1 MTGIGTKQGPNAV
14 NIQLAGV
21 GGQGVLLISNII
33 GWACVKAGLNVLSSE
48 VHGMAQRGGVV
59 LSTVRIGEVY
69 SPMIADGEA
78 DALLAFEPIEAAR
91 ATEVVSKRTVIIVN
105 TSPIVPFTVGTW
117 GQKYP
122 PVEDVI
128 KGLNTVAKK
137 VVALDAEALAK
148 EAGNKVTTNIVM
160 LGALMGREIVPV
172 PLVVMKETIALKV
185 PKKAVDLNLKAFE
198 LGYKASKKA

>member
-1 MTGIGTKQGPNAV
+1 MSPKEPKAV

-33 GWACVKAGLNVLSSE
+33 GAACVKDGLNVLSSE

-59 LSTVRIGEVY
+59 LSTVRIGEVF

-78 DALLAFEPIEAAR
+78 DVLLAFEPIEAAR
-91 ATEVVSKRTVIIVN
+91 ASEVVSKRTEVVVN
-105 TSPIVPFTVGTW
+105 TRPIVPFTVGVW

-122 PVEDVI
+122 PIEEVL
-128 KGLNTVAKK
+128 KGLQGMAKK
-137 VVALDAEALAK
+137 VVAIDAEELAK

-160 LGALMGREIVPV
+160 LGALMGRDIVPIPV
-172 PLVVMKETIALKV
+172 EVVRETVSLKV
-185 PKKAVDLNLKAFE
+185 PKKFLDLNLKAFD
-198 LGYKASKKA
+198 LGCKAAKKA

>member
-1 MTGIGTKQGPNAV
+1 MSAKEPKAV

-33 GWACVKAGLNVLSSE
+33 GAACVKHGLNVLSSE

-59 LSTVRIGEVY
+59 LSTVRIGEVF

-78 DALLAFEPIEAAR
+78 DVLLAFEPIEAAR
-91 ATEVVSKRTVIIVN
+91 ASEVVSKRTEVIVN
-105 TSPIVPFTVGTW
+105 IRPIVPFTVGVW

-122 PVEDVI
+122 PVEEVL
-128 KGLNTVAKK
+128 KGLQGRAKK
-137 VVALDAEALAK
+137 VVAIDAEELAK

-160 LGALMGREIVPV
+160 LGALMGRDIVPIPV
-172 PLVVMKETIALKV
+172 DVVRETVSLKV
-185 PKKAVDLNLKAFE
+185 PKKFLDLNLKAFD
-198 LGYKASKKA
+198 LGCKAAKKA

>member
-1 MTGIGTKQGPNAV
+1 MSSKEPKVV
-14 NIQLAGV
+14 NLQLAGV

-33 GWACVKAGLNVLSSE
+33 GAACVKHGLNVLSSE

-78 DALLAFEPIEAAR
+78 DVLLAFEPVEAAR
-91 ATEVVSKRTVIIVN
+91 ATEVVSKRTEVVVN
-105 TSPIVPFTVGTW
+105 TRPIVPFTVGVW

-122 PVEDVI
+122 PVEEVL
-128 KGLNTVAKK
+128 KALRGMAKK
-137 VVALDAEALAK
+137 VVAIDAEELAL

-160 LGALMGREIVPV
+160 LGALMGRDIVPL
-172 PLVVMKETIALKV
+172 PQEVVRETVSLKV
-185 PKKAVDLNLKAFE
+185 PKKFLDLNLKAFD
-198 LGYKASKKA
+198 LGYKATKKA

>member
-1 MTGIGTKQGPNAV
+1 MSAKEPKAV

-33 GWACVKAGLNVLSSE
+33 GAACVKHGLDVLSSE

-78 DALLAFEPIEAAR
+78 DVLLAFEPVEAAR
-91 ATEVVSKRTVIIVN
+91 ATEVVSKRTEVVVN
-105 TSPIVPFTVGTW
+105 TRPIVPFTVGVW

-122 PVEDVI
+122 PVEEVL
-128 KGLNTVAKK
+128 KALQAMAKK
-137 VVALDAEALAK
+137 VVAIDAEELAK

-160 LGALMGREIVPV
+160 LGALMGRDIVPIPQEIVR
-172 PLVVMKETIALKV
+172 ETVSLKV
-185 PKKAVDLNLKAFE
+185 PKKFLDLNLKAFD
-198 LGYKASKKA
+198 LGYKATKGL

>member
-1 MTGIGTKQGPNAV
+1 MSSKEPKAV

-33 GWACVKAGLNVLSSE
+33 GAACVKHGLKVLSSE

-78 DALLAFEPIEAAR
+78 DVLLAFEPVEAAR
-91 ATEVVSKRTVIIVN
+91 ATEVVSKRTEVVVN
-105 TSPIVPFTVGTW
+105 TRPIVPFTVGVW

-122 PVEDVI
+122 PVEEVL
-128 KGLNTVAKK
+128 KALRGMAKK
-137 VVALDAEALAK
+137 VVAIDAEELAM

-160 LGALMGREIVPV
+160 LGALMGRDIVPI
-172 PLVVMKETIALKV
+172 PQEVVRETVSLKV
-185 PKKAVDLNLKAFE
+185 PKKFLDLNLKAFD
-198 LGYKASKKA
+198 LGYKATKKA

>member
-1 MTGIGTKQGPNAV
+1 MSAKEPKAV

-33 GWACVKAGLNVLSSE
+33 GAACVKHGLNVLSSE

-78 DALLAFEPIEAAR
+78 DVLLAFEPVEAAR
-91 ATEVVSKRTVIIVN
+91 ATEVVSKRTEVVVN
-105 TSPIVPFTVGTW
+105 TRPIVPFTVGVW

-122 PVEDVI
+122 PVEEVL
-128 KGLNTVAKK
+128 KALQGMAKK
-137 VVALDAEALAK
+137 VVAIDAEELAK

-160 LGALMGREIVPV
+160 LGALMGRDIVPIPQEIVR
-172 PLVVMKETIALKV
+172 ETVSLKV
-185 PKKAVDLNLKAFE
+185 PKKFLDLNLKAFD
-198 LGYKASKKA
+198 LGYKATKKA

>member
-1 MTGIGTKQGPNAV
+1 MSAKEPKAV

-33 GWACVKAGLNVLSSE
+33 GAACVKHGLDVLSSE

-78 DALLAFEPIEAAR
+78 DVLLAFEPVEAAR
-91 ATEVVSKRTVIIVN
+91 ATEVVSKRTEVVVN
-105 TSPIVPFTVGTW
+105 TRPIVPFTVGVW

-122 PVEDVI
+122 PVEEVL
-128 KGLNTVAKK
+128 KALQAMAKK
-137 VVALDAEALAK
+137 VVAIDAEELAK

-160 LGALMGREIVPV
+160 LGALMGRDIVPI
-172 PLVVMKETIALKV
+172 PLEVVRDTVSLRV
-185 PKKAVDLNLKAFE
+185 PKKFLDLNLKAFD
-198 LGYKASKKA
+198 LGYKATKGL